1 MFIESAPGSCNV
13 SGREFESQRW
23 KLDGFLPHNLLIGVS
38 PLNWQSCFI
47 IQTPGFRGKQ
57 TNKQRQIGCFYLLLF
72 YFKVYS
78 KTIWMF
84 VPAVRLT
91 TRQIQIGISGYD
103 LQLFTLNFLKP
114 FLTWTPT
121 LSFSHTITTLY
132 LSLSPSLADTIPLSH
147 THSTSLSVNPTAANL
162 RESYSS

>member
-1 MFIESAPGSCNV
+1 
-13 SGREFESQRW
+13 
-23 KLDGFLPHNLLIGVS
+23 
-38 PLNWQSCFI
+38 
-47 IQTPGFRGKQ
+47 
-57 TNKQRQIGCFYLLLF
+57 
-72 YFKVYS
+72 
-78 KTIWMF
+78 MF
-84 VPAVRLT
+84 VPGVRLT

-121 LSFSHTITTLY
+121 LSYSHTITTLY

-162 RESYSS
+162 RESYSSQVGRYLSQHLTQNLTLCAFFMETVKPCFYQTYEWKENRQSNTSKQVGRQVGRQVCRQVGRQVDR